1 MTFNKN
7 LIKRFISYYKPYKL
21 IFILDLV
28 AALGMSGI
36 KLVYPV
42 VTTKIIDELI
52 PQLAINSIF
61 GYVAMLLVLYLIGA
75 GLAYFMHYWGHIIGV
90 RMEADMRKD
99 MFRHMQKLSFS
110 FYDKNRT
117 GKLMSRIINDLNQ
130 VSELAHHGPEDIF
143 IATIMFIGSFI
154 ILFQQEWR
162 LALPVYLIILPL
174 IILFTIKQRKKMSKT
189 FLHVRET
196 TADINAQVENAI
208 SGIREAKS
216 YTNEDY
222 EVDKFQH
229 GNDAFRVSKNNA
241 LKALAVFATG
251 MGFFIDLL
259 NILVLGFGGYFAYKG
274 MITVGQL
281 AGFLLFMNLMT
292 QPVRRLTN
300 FTQQFESGMNGF
312 MRFDEIMQED
322 AEGSHGD
329 TVLQN
334 PKGEIFMDNISFH
347 YNSDEVVISDLS
359 LNIAAGKTTALVG
372 PSGGGKTTL
381 CRLIPS
387 FYKVQQGAIK
397 IDGTDIDEFTLDS
410 LRRNI
415 GVVQQDVFL
424 FTGTIKD
431 NILYGNVNASQEDIE
446 QAAKDANIHNF
457 IMSLSGGYDTWTGE
471 KGIRLSGG
479 QKQRISIARVFLKN
493 PPILILDE
501 ATSALD
507 NETEIAIQQSLEKL
521 LVGRTTIVIAHRL
534 STIRSADK
542 IVVLSENGIVEEG
555 NHDSLYAMDEGIYKR
570 LYDAQFYAE
579 KNSIIQHQLNK

>member
-1 MTFNKN
+1 MTFSKR

-21 IFILDLV
+21 LFFMDLV

-36 KLVYPV
+36 KLIYPL

-61 GYVAMLLVLYLIGA
+61 MYVGVLLVLYVIGA
-75 GLAYFMHYWGHIIGV
+75 GLSYFMHYWGHVIGV

-99 MFRHMQKLSFS
+99 MFTHMQKLPFS
-110 FYDKNRT
+110 FYDNHRT
-117 GKLMSRIINDLNQ
+117 GKLMSRVINDLNE
-130 VSELAHHGPEDIF
+130 VSELAHHGPEDLF
-143 IATIMFIGSFI
+143 IAAIMFIGSFI
-154 ILFQQEWR
+154 ILFRQEWR

-174 IILFTIKQRKKMSKT
+174 ILIFTVKQRKSMSHSFKR
-189 FLHVRET
+189 VREK
-196 TADINAQVENAI
+196 TADINAQLENAL

-216 YTNEDY
+216 YTNEEY
-222 EVDKFQH
+222 EVERFSIR
-229 GNDAFRVSKNNA
+229 NNEFRTSKNEA

-251 MGFFIDLL
+251 MGFFIDFL

-274 MITVGQL
+274 YITIGEL
-281 AGFLLFMNLMT
+281 AGFLLFINLMT

-300 FTQQFESGMNGF
+300 FTQQFEAGMNGF
-312 MRFDEIMQED
+312 VRFDEIMQES
-322 AEGSHGD
+322 AEGTHGD
-329 TVLQN
+329 KILN
-334 PKGEIFMDNISFH
+334 SPNGEIFMDKISFH
-347 YNSDEVVISDLS
+347 YNKDELVINNLS
-359 LNIAAGKTTALVG
+359 LNIEAGKTTALVG

-387 FYKVQQGAIK
+387 FYKVQHGHIK
-397 IDGTDIDEFTLDS
+397 IDGINIEDFSLES
-410 LRRNI
+410 LRKNI

-424 FTGTIKD
+424 FTGTIRD
-431 NILYGNVNASQEDIE
+431 NILYGDVNATQEDIE
-446 QAAKDANIHNF
+446 KAAIDANIHDF
-457 IMSLSGGYDTWTGE
+457 VMSLPDGYDTWIGE

-507 NETEIAIQQSLEKL
+507 NETEIIIQQSLEKL

-534 STIRSADK
+534 STIRNADK
-542 IVVLSENGIVEEG
+542 IVVLSENGIEEEG
-555 NHDSLYAMDEGIYKR
+555 NHDKLYAIEGGIYRR

-579 KNSIIQHQLNK
+579 KNIKIQKELNC

>member
-1 MTFNKN
+1 MTFNKR
-7 LIKRFISYYKPYKL
+7 LIKKFISYYKPYKFL
-21 IFILDLV
+21 FIMDLV

-42 VTTKIIDELI
+42 MTTKIIDDLLPNNDINQLI
-52 PQLAINSIF
+52 VF
-61 GYVAMLLVLYLIGA
+61 VVVLLVLYLVGA
-75 GLAYFMHYWGHIIGV
+75 GFSYFMHYWGHIIGV

-99 MFRHMQKLSFS
+99 MFSHMQKLPFS

-117 GKLMSRIINDLNQ
+117 GKLMSRVINDLNE
-130 VSELAHHGPEDIF
+130 VSELAHHGPEDLF
-143 IATIMFIGSFI
+143 IAAIMFIGSFI
-154 ILFQQEWR
+154 ILFRQEWR

-174 IILFTIKQRKKMSKT
+174 IIIFTITQRKKMSKS
-189 FLHVRET
+189 FRNVRVK
-196 TADINAQVENAI
+196 TADINAQLENAI

-216 YTNEDY
+216 YTNAEY
-222 EVDKFQH
+222 EIDKFSL
-229 GNDAFRVSKNNA
+229 GNDDFRNSKNVA
-241 LKALAVFATG
+241 LKSMAVFATG

-259 NILVLGFGGYFAYKG
+259 NILVLGFGGYFAY
-274 MITVGQL
+274 MQIITIGEL
-281 AGFLLFMNLMT
+281 TGFLLFINLMT

-312 MRFDEIMQED
+312 VRFDEIMQEPIED
-322 AEGSHGD
+322 IHGEI
-329 TVLQN
+329 VLEN
-334 PKGEIFMDNISFH
+334 PKGEIRINNITFN
-347 YNSDEVVISDLS
+347 YNSDEVIIENLS
-359 LNIAAGKTTALVG
+359 LNIEAGKTTALVG

-381 CRLIPS
+381 CRLIPN
-387 FYKVQQGAIK
+387 FYNVQSGQIK
-397 IDGTDIDEFTLDS
+397 IDNRNISEYTLES
-410 LRRNI
+410 LRKNI

-431 NILYGNVNASQEDIE
+431 NILYGDVNASQERIE
-446 QAAKDANIHNF
+446 SAAKDANIHDF
-457 IMSLSGGYDTWTGE
+457 VMSLSDGYDTWIGE

-534 STIRSADK
+534 STIRNADK
-542 IVVLSENGIVEEG
+542 IVVLSENGIEEEG
-555 NHDSLYAMDEGIYKR
+555 THDTLYAKDTGIYKR
-570 LYDAQFYAE
+570 LYDAQFFAE
-579 KNSIIQHQLNK
+579 KNILIQHQLND

>member
-1 MTFNKN
+1 MTFNKRI
-7 LIKRFISYYKPYKL
+7 LKRFISYYKPYKL
-21 IFILDLV
+21 LFTLDLL

-42 VTTKIIDELI
+42 VTTKIIDDLI
-52 PQLAINSIF
+52 PKLDINSIF
-61 GYVAMLLVLYLIGA
+61 FYVGLLLVLYLIGA
-75 GLAYFMHYWGHIIGV
+75 GLAYFMHYWGHIVGV

-99 MFRHMQKLSFS
+99 MFRHMQKLPFS

-117 GKLMSRIINDLNQ
+117 GKLMSRVINDLNQ
-130 VSELAHHGPEDIF
+130 VSELAHHGPEDLF
-143 IATIMFIGSFI
+143 IAAIMFIGSFT
-154 ILFQQEWR
+154 ILFRQEWR

-174 IILFTIKQRKKMSKT
+174 IVVFTIKQRKNMSKS
-189 FLHVRET
+189 FRNVREK
-196 TADINAQVENAI
+196 TADINAQLENAL

-216 YTNEDY
+216 YTNEEY
-222 EVDKFQH
+222 EVDKFSL
-229 GNDAFRVSKNNA
+229 GNDEFRVSKNKA

-259 NILVLGFGGYFAYKG
+259 NILVLGFGGFFAYKQI
-274 MITVGQL
+274 ITVGEL
-281 AGFLLFMNLMT
+281 AGFLLFINLMT

-312 MRFDEIMQED
+312 ARFDEIIQEPIED
-322 AEGSHGD
+322 SKGD
-329 TVLQN
+329 FVLEN
-334 PKGEIFMDNISFH
+334 PKGEIYMDNISFH
-347 YNSDEVVISDLS
+347 YNSDEIVIDNLS
-359 LNIAAGKTTALVG
+359 LHIEAGRTTALVG

-381 CRLIPS
+381 CRLIPNY
-387 FYKVQQGAIK
+387 YKIQNGEIR
-397 IDGTDIDEFTLDS
+397 IDEVNIDNYTLES
-410 LRRNI
+410 LRKNI

-431 NILYGNVNASQEDIE
+431 NIIYGDINANQDRIE

-457 IMSLSGGYDTWTGE
+457 INSLPDGYDTWIGE

-507 NETEIAIQQSLEKL
+507 NETEIAIQKSLEKL

-534 STIRSADK
+534 STIRNADK
-542 IVVLSENGIVEEG
+542 IVVLSEKGIEEEG
-555 NHDSLYAMDEGIYKR
+555 DHDALYEIENGIYKR

-579 KNSIIQHQLNK
+579 KNSLIQHQLNK

>member
-1 MTFNKN
+1 MTFNKDI
-7 LIKRFISYYKPYKL
+7 IKRFISYYKPYKL

-36 KLVYPV
+36 QLVYPI

-52 PQLAINSIF
+52 PNNAIDSIF
-61 GYVAMLLVLYLIGA
+61 IYVGLLLVLYLVAA

-99 MFRHMQKLSFS
+99 MFRHMQRLPFT
-110 FYDKNRT
+110 FYDNHRT
-117 GKLMSRIINDLNQ
+117 GKLMSRVINDLNQ

-143 IATIMFIGSFI
+143 IAAVMFIGSFI

-174 IILFTIKQRKKMSKT
+174 IVVFTAKQRKKMSKT
-189 FLHVRET
+189 FRNVREK
-196 TADINAQVENAI
+196 TADINAQVENAL
-208 SGIREAKS
+208 SGIRESKS
-216 YTNEDY
+216 YTNEEY
-222 EVDKFQH
+222 EIDKFSH
-229 GNDAFRVSKNNA
+229 GNDAFRISKNKA

-251 MGFFIDLL
+251 MGFFINLL
-259 NILVLGFGGYFAYKG
+259 NVLVLGFGGYFAYRG
-274 MITVGQL
+274 FITVGEL
-281 AGFLLFMNLMT
+281 IGFLLFMNLMT
-292 QPVRRLTN
+292 QPVRRMTN
-300 FTQQFESGMNGF
+300 FTQQFEMGMNGF
-312 MRFDEIMQED
+312 ARFDEIMHEQP
-322 AEGSHGD
+322 EGNHGD
-329 TVLQN
+329 LVLDN
-334 PKGEIFMDNISFH
+334 PKGNIFMDNITFQ
-347 YNSDEVVISDLS
+347 YNSKEVVINDLS
-359 LNIAAGKTTALVG
+359 LNINAGHTTALVG

-381 CRLIPS
+381 CRLIPG
-387 FYKVQQGAIK
+387 FYKVQNGEIK
-397 IDGTDIDEFTLDS
+397 IDGTDIEDFTLDS

-431 NILYGNVNASQEDIE
+431 NILYGNTNATQEEIE
-446 QAAKDANIHNF
+446 KAAMDANIHEF
-457 IMSLSGGYDTWTGE
+457 INALPDKYDTWIGE

-507 NETEIAIQQSLEKL
+507 NETEIAIQKSLEKL
-521 LVGRTTIVIAHRL
+521 LIGRTTIVIAHRL
-534 STIRSADK
+534 STIRNADK
-542 IVVLSENGIVEEG
+542 IVVLSEKGIEEEG
-555 NHDSLYAMDEGIYKR
+555 NHDKLYAIEDGIYKR

-579 KNSIIQHQLNK
+579 QHSLVQHQLNE

>member
-1 MTFNKN
+1 M
-7 LIKRFISYYKPYKL
+7 
-21 IFILDLV
+21 DLV

-36 KLVYPV
+36 KLIYPL

-61 GYVAMLLVLYLIGA
+61 MYVGVLLVLYVIGA
-75 GLAYFMHYWGHIIGV
+75 GLSYFMHYWGHVIGV

-99 MFRHMQKLSFS
+99 MFTHMQKLPFS
-110 FYDKNRT
+110 FYDNHRT
-117 GKLMSRIINDLNQ
+117 GKLMSRVINDLNE
-130 VSELAHHGPEDIF
+130 VSELAHHGPEDLF
-143 IATIMFIGSFI
+143 IAAIMFIGSFI
-154 ILFQQEWR
+154 ILFRQEWR

-174 IILFTIKQRKKMSKT
+174 ILIFTVKQRKSMSHSFKR
-189 FLHVRET
+189 VREK
-196 TADINAQVENAI
+196 TADINAQLENAL

-216 YTNEDY
+216 YTNEEY
-222 EVDKFQH
+222 EVERFSIR
-229 GNDAFRVSKNNA
+229 NNEFRTSKNEA

-251 MGFFIDLL
+251 MGFFIDFL

-274 MITVGQL
+274 YITIGEL
-281 AGFLLFMNLMT
+281 AGFLLFINLMT

-300 FTQQFESGMNGF
+300 FTQQFEAGMNGF
-312 MRFDEIMQED
+312 VRFDEIMQES
-322 AEGSHGD
+322 AEGTHGD
-329 TVLQN
+329 KILN
-334 PKGEIFMDNISFH
+334 SPNGEIFMDKISFH
-347 YNSDEVVISDLS
+347 YNKDELVINNLS
-359 LNIAAGKTTALVG
+359 LNIEAGKTTALVG

-387 FYKVQQGAIK
+387 FYKVQHGHIK
-397 IDGTDIDEFTLDS
+397 IDGINIEDFSLES
-410 LRRNI
+410 LRKNI

-424 FTGTIKD
+424 FTGTIRD
-431 NILYGNVNASQEDIE
+431 NILYGDVNATQEDIE
-446 QAAKDANIHNF
+446 KAAIDANIHDF
-457 IMSLSGGYDTWTGE
+457 VMSLPDGYDTWIGE

-507 NETEIAIQQSLEKL
+507 NETEIIIQQSLEKL

-534 STIRSADK
+534 STIRNADK
-542 IVVLSENGIVEEG
+542 IVVLSENGIEEEG
-555 NHDSLYAMDEGIYKR
+555 NHDKLYAIEGGIYRR

-579 KNSIIQHQLNK
+579 KNIKIQKELNC